1 MSGSIP
7 QRKKF
12 GKGNYSAVA
21 SQDVATE
28 PFATEVRGIVGG
40 PVSYALGV
48 DGTGLVTF
56 KEFLGG
62 LQRRWFCNRL

>member
-7 QRKKF
+7 QR
-12 GKGNYSAVA
+12 NEA
-21 SQDVATE
+21 
-28 PFATEVRGIVGG
+28 RGIVGG

-56 KEFLGG
+56 KFDLDMTRE
-62 LQRRWFCNRL
+62 